1 MAQEQLQRPMTKSSR
16 QTREITRRLKK
27 LTEVQA
33 AVGWCLILLV
43 IALLGVIYL
52 NQSSK
57 IAAVGR
63 HVQELRFEINT
74 IQRQNSEIERE
85 IAEAQS
91 LSRIQKEAERMGF
104 IRAQSIYVEY
114 LVIPPFSSMT
124 DGQDTRYVQS
134 QAAAPPVET
143 ISKALLLTVE
153 AAINDLMEGE
163 ASE

>member
-33 AVGWCLILLV
+33 AVGWGLILLV